1 MKTAVD
7 RVGRGKER
15 QVNAR
20 FLAMASHYVFEPEF
34 CNPAAGWEKGQ
45 VEKNVQD
52 SRHRPW
58 QPMPEFPDIAALN
71 AWLERRCMELWHGIP
86 HGALPGSVADVWAEE
101 RATLM
106 QLPPAFDGF
115 VEHSKR
121 VSPTCLISFE
131 RNRYSVPASFANRP
145 VSLRVYPD
153 RLVVA
158 AEGNILCEHG
168 RVIQRSHKLPPQTIY
183 DWRHYLAVIQR
194 KPGALRNGA
203 PFLELPLAFRQLQD
217 HMLRHPGGDREMVD
231 ILALVLHHDEQ
242 AVLAAVEM
250 ALAAGVPTKTH
261 VLNLLHRPVDGKVV
275 GGPPLDTPQAL
286 ILRREPKANV
296 ERYDGLRAQIAGG
309 RHAS

>member
-1 MKTAVD
+1 MGPRPGRTRTAVD

-20 FLAMASHYVFEPEF
+20 FLAMASHYVFEPAF
-34 CNPAAGWEKGQ
+34 CSPAAGWEKGQ

-52 SRHRPW
+52 SRHRLW
-58 QPMPEFPDIAALN
+58 QPMPDFPDIAALN
-71 AWLERRCMELWHGIP
+71 DWLEQRCQELWHEIP

-101 RATLM
+101 PATLM

-153 RLVVA
+153 RLVVVLKARLWRDA

-168 RVIQRSHKLPPQTIY
+168 RVIQRSHNLPPQTIH
-183 DWRHYLAVIQR
+183 DWRHYLAPRHCPRTNGGQWLDPAQARGIAQWCAIPRNANPVQAVARPDAAPSRWRQR
-194 KPGALRNGA
+194 DG
-203 PFLELPLAFRQLQD
+203 
-217 HMLRHPGGDREMVD
+217 RHPG
-231 ILALVLHHDEQ
+231 
-242 AVLAAVEM
+242 
-250 ALAAGVPTKTH
+250 AGP
-261 VLNLLHRPVDGKVV
+261 
-275 GGPPLDTPQAL
+275 
-286 ILRREPKANV
+286 
-296 ERYDGLRAQIAGG
+296 
-309 RHAS
+309 ASR

>member
-1 MKTAVD
+1 MGPRPGRTRTAVD

-20 FLAMASHYVFEPEF
+20 FLAMASHYVFEPAF
-34 CNPAAGWEKGQ
+34 CSPAAGWEKGQ

-52 SRHRPW
+52 SRHRLW
-58 QPMPEFPDIAALN
+58 QPMPDFPDIAALN
-71 AWLERRCMELWHGIP
+71 DWLEQRCQELWHEIP

-153 RLVVA
+153 RLVVVLKARLWRDA

-168 RVIQRSHKLPPQTIY
+168 RVIQRSHNLPPQTIH
-183 DWRHYLAVIQR
+183 DWRHYLAPRHCPRTMYGWLLLGKGSVNFWRLVGCGHVFGVI
-194 KPGALRNGA
+194 GAAWLPRAMMNSAWIWSQSMARAVKGRFGSNGVSA
-203 PFLELPLAFRQLQD
+203 SFCRQFAITSLCTLPFWSARV
-217 HMLRHPGGDREMVD
+217 VD
-231 ILALVLHHDEQ
+231 
-242 AVLAAVEM
+242 
-250 ALAAGVPTKTH
+250 
-261 VLNLLHRPVDGKVV
+261 VDGPYCCSCVS
-275 GGPPLDTPQAL
+275 
-286 ILRREPKANV
+286 
-296 ERYDGLRAQIAGG
+296 RA
-309 RHAS
+309 